1 MTKRLDRVRRFG
13 WATGGELVLAGRR
26 FAIKVDWGTLT
37 TLQRRLG
44 DRFGLVV
51 AADCDQPLVVLRLGD
66 FLRSCRFREPM
77 ITPPP
82 VRDFSSGDSCA

>member
-1 MTKRLDRVRRFG
+1 MAR
-13 WATGGELVLAGRR
+13 A
-26 FAIKVDWGTLT
+26 LT

-66 FLRSCRFREPM
+66 FLRSYRFREPM
-77 ITPPP
+77 VTPS
-82 VRDFSSGDSCA
+82 VRDFGSGDSCE